1 MEDTTILV
9 KYIPQQFRWG
19 KKGITMN
26 IPANYK
32 AHVYAELKHDVDKMN
47 KTNSKQTTKTRPMTK
62 EEIEQIF
69 GDNPDYIKNIS
80 STEDKHEWLLANW
93 FLLDNKDKVYD
104 FINCISKCKKDVF
117 IVDGGKDLV
126 AQYFKTVHFKEPIF
140 VKYDNIDKDTIM
152 SYLGEY
158 ITGAPVKEMANE
170 YKEFGN
176 EG

>member
-47 KTNSKQTTKTRPMTK
+47 ETNSKQTTKTRPMTK

-80 STEDKHEWLLANW
+80 STDNRKWLSANW
-93 FLLDNKDKVYD
+93 FLLDTNEKFQKLISCSIECHRNIFN
-104 FINCISKCKKDVF
+104 FI
-117 IVDGGKDLV
+117 
-126 AQYFKTVHFKEPIF
+126 IF
-140 VKYDNIDKDTIM
+140 VLSLLFYT
-152 SYLGEY
+152 
-158 ITGAPVKEMANE
+158 
-170 YKEFGN
+170 F
-176 EG
+176 